1 MRVNWM
7 PYNICVERM
16 SKKRPLKSKQLIG
29 TAYAMRS
36 AGGVTGRQ
44 QAAFK
49 EWCAEND
56 IKSDSNLLKLEDKCN
71 IKA

>member
-1 MRVNWM
+1 
-7 PYNICVERM
+7 M

-29 TAYAMRS
+29 TAYAMPS

-56 IKSDSNLLKLEDKCN
+56 IKSDNNLLKL
-71 IKA
+71 